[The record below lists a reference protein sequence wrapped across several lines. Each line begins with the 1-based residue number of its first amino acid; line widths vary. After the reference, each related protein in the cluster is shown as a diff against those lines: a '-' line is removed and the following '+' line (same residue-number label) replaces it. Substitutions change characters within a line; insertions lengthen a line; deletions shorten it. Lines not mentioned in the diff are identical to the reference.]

1 MCPKVLEFFLSESGW
16 DAHSVNARR
25 LQLLREDSATK
36 PHEDGV
42 LVIDE
47 SGDRKDGKNTAHVA
61 HQYLSSV
68 GRVANGI
75 VSVSS
80 VWADESVYYPLHI
93 EPYEPAE
100 RLPRG
105 KADPALCAPRRRS
118 GWNWSIGHEKKRASL
133 SGRWWPTLR
142 LRGEP

>member
-61 HQYLSSV
+61 HQYL
-68 GRVANGI
+68 RVL
-75 VSVSS
+75 
-80 VWADESVYYPLHI
+80 WAESLT
-93 EPYEPAE
+93 
-100 RLPRG
+100 
-105 KADPALCAPRRRS
+105 
-118 GWNWSIGHEKKRASL
+118 ASC
-133 SGRWWPTLR
+133 R
-142 LRGEP
+142 